1 MKINKSLLAFT
12 WLVIIAGWALILVS
26 GAYLWFKII
35 AILVWFVVGT
45 VLHGYVERQP

>member
-35 AILVWFVVGT
+35 AVLPWFVAGT
-45 VLHGYVERQP
+45 VFYEYIERQP